1 MPLLLLPLLLLLLLL
16 TAVQGMYELMEIG
29 QSIVFCSTKNGCDAV
44 TAALQ
49 AVGFGCSNL
58 HGGLKGEDRDACMD
72 DFRFGRKKVSIH

>member
-1 MPLLLLPLLLLLLLL
+1 
-16 TAVQGMYELMEIG
+16 MYELMEIG

-72 DFRFGRKKVSIH
+72 DFRFGRKKVYTLTK

>member
-1 MPLLLLPLLLLLLLL
+1 MLMILLLLFFFA
-16 TAVQGMYELMEIG
+16 AVQGMYELMEIG

-72 DFRFGRKKVSIH
+72 DFRFGRKKVGTH